1 MEHRRRAEP
10 FSQVERIAVLRGG
23 GIGDLI
29 VVEPALRALADAY
42 PAAEITL
49 LGSPGHGALLCDR
62 PGPVSRVVTLP
73 FSPGIRDGQPT
84 DDAATA
90 AFLQR
95 MRDTRFD
102 LAVQLHGGGRFSN
115 PFLLQLGATHT
126 AGMATPD
133 AVALERTV
141 PYRYYQHETM
151 RALEVAAAAGAQPV
165 SLEAVIE
172 VRECEFA
179 SAAALLPPGD
189 APLLV
194 IHPGA
199 SDPRRRWPAD
209 RFAKVAA
216 SASAAGARVVVVG
229 DESEAELSACVV
241 GMANGGAGAG
251 SVTSLAGRLTLGELA
266 GVFAHAQVVLAND
279 SGPRHLAQAVGAAT
293 VGIYWIG
300 NLINAGPL
308 TRSDHRV
315 ELSWTT
321 RCPVCEVD
329 VTQATGQRCPHDV
342 SFVADVP
349 TSAVEE
355 DVAELMA
362 RNRPLRG

>member
-1 MEHRRRAEP
+1 
-10 FSQVERIAVLRGG
+10 
-23 GIGDLI
+23 
-29 VVEPALRALADAY
+29 
-42 PAAEITL
+42 
-49 LGSPGHGALLCDR
+49 
-62 PGPVSRVVTLP
+62 
-73 FSPGIRDGQPT
+73 
-84 DDAATA
+84 
-90 AFLQR
+90 
-95 MRDTRFD
+95 
-102 LAVQLHGGGRFSN
+102 VQLHGGGRFSN
-115 PFLLQLGATHT
+115 PFLLQLEARHT
-126 AGMATPD
+126 VGMATPD

-165 SLEAVIE
+165 SLEAVLD
-172 VRECEFA
+172 VRECEFT
-179 SAAALLPPGD
+179 AAAAILPPGD

-209 RFAKVAA
+209 RFAEVAA
-216 SASAAGARVVVVG
+216 SAAAAGARVVVVG
-229 DESEAELSACVV
+229 DESEAELAACVV
-241 GMANGGAGAG
+241 GMAGAGAG
-251 SVTSLAGRLTLGELA
+251 AGARAGADAGARAAARAGADAGAGTVTSLAGRLTLGELA
-266 GVFAHAQVVLAND
+266 GVFAHAEVVLAND
-279 SGPRHLAQAVGAAT
+279 SGPRHLAQAVGTAT

-321 RCPVCEVD
+321 HCPVCGVD

-349 TSAVEE
+349 ASAVEA

-362 RNRPLRG
+362 RSRLLRG